1 LNVEVIIKIIWMCF
15 LFIFTFQDIK
25 YREIDIVGIIIFYIF
40 IIGVYLYRLYIGQD
54 LNLLHIILGILS
66 GILLFSL
73 SKFNIMGEGDA
84 FVFIGSGALLGI
96 KNNILLLF
104 ITVFIISFYALI
116 MGVYCLIRGRKL
128 KNIEVAML
136 PFITMANCIIW
147 LLL

>member
-1 LNVEVIIKIIWMCF
+1 MNVEVIIKIIWMCF

>member
-1 LNVEVIIKIIWMCF
+1 MNVEVIIKIIWMCF

-84 FVFIGSGALLGI
+84 FVFIGSGALLGM